1 MSANDPLQV
10 PAANAGSYG
19 SADGSCR
26 DGEDPYASIKPR
38 KPTAPQ
44 SVIGQVLD
52 TPRSC
57 ARWFIDLQQNFGLP
71 LLLAIFAAEHLIKG
85 FDHGVGADATGFLFK
100 AYHVEAVNVQTYTAI
115 KAMPWSLKP
124 VIGAISDMVPIFGFR
139 KAPYIIM
146 ASLLGIACY
155 LAIGLDFATKIPIE
169 LCVVMLIGCNLQG
182 SVCDLL
188 TEAQY
193 SERLSEKP
201 KHGPD
206 LVSFV
211 WLGQT
216 VMSLVASLVIGP
228 VLSVGGPHLVFLI
241 CVVPASIVLWPMSRN
256 YLGERYQTPKES
268 VERRAQMFAVWE
280 VFVPV
285 FAVLFGAI
293 AVTICGLIIHNK
305 LLRLIIALICLLV
318 VLGALNV
325 ALRPEIARIISFYV
339 IQSAVHV
346 SFSGAS
352 FYFYT
357 DSMDELPDGP
367 HFSKTFF
374 TTVLGII
381 SAVCSLAGLWMYIA
395 FFKHWRYRTLLYS
408 TNIVLCLAYLL
419 DIVQFT
425 RLNKRIGINDH
436 FFVLGSHTIQRLV
449 ARIAWMPQVLLLSQ
463 MCPKGLEG
471 TMYAILA
478 GSANFGGSI
487 ASFFGAY
494 LLHVSGVNPR
504 GTVGD
509 ASLLSGL
516 WMPCAVSA
524 IMPALM
530 ILFIPRMIPDID
542 QTGTVLMEDPS
553 SPTAGSPLSRWLTRH
568 RGSAWASWLDSHL
581 G

>member
-1 MSANDPLQV
+1 MTVNTALKDSSIE
-10 PAANAGSYG
+10 SYG
-19 SADGSCR
+19 SVDR
-26 DGEDPYASIKPR
+26 PDKDWEDPLKNKDPEKSAEPLS
-38 KPTAPQ
+38 TL
-44 SVIGQVLD
+44 GQLLNL
-52 TPRSC
+52 PRSC
-57 ARWFIDLQQNFGLP
+57 GMWFVGLERNFGME

-85 FDHGVGADATGFLFK
+85 FDHGVGSDATSFLFK
-100 AYHVEAVNVQTYTAI
+100 LYHVEAVNVQTYTAV

-124 VIGAISDMVPIFGFR
+124 AIGALSDLFPILGYR

-146 ASLLGIACY
+146 SSIIGIGCY
-155 LAIGLDFATKIPIE
+155 IAIGVDFSTSIPIE
-169 LCVVMLIGCNLQG
+169 FCVIMLMGCNVQG

-216 VMSLVASLVIGP
+216 LMSLVASLIIGP
-228 VLSVGGPHLVFLI
+228 LLSIGGPHLVFLI
-241 CVVPASIVLWPMSRN
+241 CVVPAAVVLWPMSRN
-256 YLGERYQTPKES
+256 YLGERYQTAKES
-268 VERRAQMFAVWE
+268 AEMRAWFLSVWE

-285 FAVLFGAI
+285 IAVLVGAI
-293 AVTICGLIIHNK
+293 ALTICGLTIHNK
-305 LLRLIIALICLLV
+305 LVRLIIALLCLALV
-318 VLGALNV
+318 LASINV
-325 ALRPEIARIISFYV
+325 ALRPEISRIISFYIV
-339 IQSAVHV
+339 QSAVHV

-357 DSMDELPDGP
+357 DTEDELPGGP

-374 TTVLGII
+374 TTVLGIV
-381 SAVCSLAGLWMYIA
+381 SAVCSLIGLWMYIKW
-395 FFKHWRYRTLLYS
+395 FKHWGYRKILYV
-408 TNIVLCLAYLL
+408 TNVVLCIAYLL

-425 RLNKRIGINDH
+425 RLNKRIGVNDH
-436 FFVLGSHTIQRLV
+436 IFCLGSHTVQRLV
-449 ARIAWMPQVLLLSQ
+449 ARIAWMPQVLVLSQ

-487 ASFFGAY
+487 ASFIGAY
-494 LLHVSGVNPR
+494 LLHISGVNPR
-504 GTVGD
+504 GTLGD
-509 ASLLSGL
+509 AAQLSFL
-516 WMPCAVSA
+516 WLPCVVSA

-530 ILFIPRMIPDID
+530 VLLIPYMIPDIA
-542 QTGTVLMEDPS
+542 QTGAVLVEDPS
-553 SPTAGSPLSRWLTRH
+553 SPSLGSPLSRWLAH
-568 RGSAWASWLDSHL
+568 RRGATAWSRPIDTNS

>member
-1 MSANDPLQV
+1 MADDAPLK
-10 PAANAGSYG
+10 AGTTNAESYG
-19 SADGSCR
+19 SIGARRR
-26 DGEDPYASIKPR
+26 DAEDPPDAVKPR
-38 KPTAPQ
+38 GSSDDQ
-44 SVIGQVLD
+44 STVGQVLD
-52 TPRSC
+52 LPRSGLQ
-57 ARWFIDLQQNFGLP
+57 WFVSLRQNFGLE

-85 FDHGVGADATGFLFK
+85 FDHGVGSDATGFLWK
-100 AYHVEAVNVQTYTAI
+100 AYHVEAVNAQTYAAI

-124 VIGAISDMVPIFGFR
+124 VFGAVSDLVPIMGYR
-139 KAPYIIM
+139 KAPYIII
-146 ASLLGIACY
+146 ASLIGIACY
-155 LAIGLDFATKIPIE
+155 IAIGVDFASQIPIE
-169 LCVVMLIGCNLQG
+169 LCVVMLIGCNMQG
-182 SVCDLL
+182 SICDLL
-188 TEAQY
+188 VEAQY

-228 VLSVGGPHLVFLI
+228 LLSVGGPHLVFLI
-241 CVVPASIVLWPMSRN
+241 CVVPASVVLWPMSRN
-256 YLGERYQTPKES
+256 YLGERYQTSKES
-268 VERRAQMFAVWE
+268 SEMRARMLAVWE

-285 FAVLFGAI
+285 CAVLFGAI
-293 AVTICGLIIHNK
+293 AMTVVGLAIHSK
-305 LLRLIIALICLLV
+305 LLRLIAALVCLAV
-318 VLGALNV
+318 VLASIYI
-325 ALRPEIARIISFYV
+325 ALRPEISRIISFYI

-357 DSMDELPDGP
+357 DTFEELPNGP

-381 SAVCSLAGLWMYIA
+381 SAVCSLIGLWLYVA
-395 FFKHWRYRTLLYS
+395 YFKHWGYRKILYV
-408 TNIVLCLAYLL
+408 TNVVLCGAYLL

-425 RLNKRIGINDH
+425 RVNTRIGVNDH
-436 FFVLGSHTIQRLV
+436 VFVLGSHTIQRLV
-449 ARIAWMPQVLLLSQ
+449 ARIAWMPQVLVMSQ

-478 GSANFGGSI
+478 GSGNFGGSI
-487 ASFFGAY
+487 ASFIGSY
-494 LLHVSGVNPR
+494 LLHVCGVNPK

-509 ASLLSGL
+509 AAQLSGL
-516 WMPCAVSA
+516 WLPCAVSA

-530 ILFIPRMIPDID
+530 ILLIPYMIPDIS
-542 QTGTVLMEDPS
+542 QTGVILTEDPS
-553 SPTAGSPLSRWLTRH
+553 SPTAGSPLSRWLARR
-568 RGSAWASWLDSHL
+568 RGSAWATGLDPHP